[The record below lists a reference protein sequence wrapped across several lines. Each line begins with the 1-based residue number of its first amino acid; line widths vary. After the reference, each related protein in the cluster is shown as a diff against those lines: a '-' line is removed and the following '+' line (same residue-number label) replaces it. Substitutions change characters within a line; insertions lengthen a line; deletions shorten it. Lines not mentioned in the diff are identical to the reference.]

1 MYDPELLEKL
11 SEAVGVKLKVR
22 DNEKLKQETYEHL
35 VSQLLKKEQAAR
47 DSGAR
52 TSDEVDEAK
61 SVERFYDGAN
71 RKD

>member
-22 DNEKLKQETYEHL
+22 DSDKLKEETDEHL
-35 VSQLLKKEQAAR
+35 ASQLLKKEQAAR
-47 DSGAR
+47 DSGCACD
-52 TSDEVDEAK
+52 DEIDEAEA
-61 SVERFYDGAN
+61 VERFYNGAN